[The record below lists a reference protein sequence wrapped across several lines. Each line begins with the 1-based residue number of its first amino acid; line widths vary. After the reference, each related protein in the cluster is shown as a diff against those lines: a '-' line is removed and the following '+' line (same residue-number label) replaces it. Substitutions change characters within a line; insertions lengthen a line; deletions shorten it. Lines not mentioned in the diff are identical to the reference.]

1 MATEMI
7 QEAVHPPWLLLDCAV
22 QNYAWGKKG
31 SSSVVA
37 KLRKSEEDF
46 VVDPN
51 TPYAEVCGMPIDQ
64 ITDSRPL
71 DLLLLLQKS
80 GNASIIPCDRVSI
93 VRLLYHLTVYYP
105 HFLLLWMVVLR

>member
-7 QEAVHPPWLLLDCAV
+7 QEAVRPPWLLLDCAV

-51 TPYAEVCGMPIDQ
+51 TPYAEV
-64 ITDSRPL
+64 
-71 DLLLLLQKS
+71 
-80 GNASIIPCDRVSI
+80 
-93 VRLLYHLTVYYP
+93 
-105 HFLLLWMVVLR
+105 

>member
-1 MATEMI
+1 MVAHTGAIYCKKNPYVSHRNNMATEMI

-51 TPYAEVCGMPIDQ
+51 TPYAEV
-64 ITDSRPL
+64 
-71 DLLLLLQKS
+71 
-80 GNASIIPCDRVSI
+80 
-93 VRLLYHLTVYYP
+93 
-105 HFLLLWMVVLR
+105 